1 MAGITTSETLA
12 GEQPKDDNL
21 GSRVDE
27 LTGRIE
33 TLEEQLSADK
43 FFVDGEL
50 KELKSRIFPVLKSV
64 LESIDALEEKNSDE
78 EQL

>member
-27 LTGRIE
+27 LTSKIE
-33 TLEEQLSADK
+33 KLEEQLSADK
-43 FFVDGEL
+43 LFVDGEL
-50 KELKSRIFPVLKSV
+50 KELKSRIFPVLKNV
-64 LESIDALEEKNSDE
+64 LERIEALEEKNSDE

>member
-21 GSRVDE
+21 GSRVDKLE
-27 LTGRIE
+27 RISVGLETILKDFLRRIE
-33 TLEEQLSADK
+33 
-43 FFVDGEL
+43 
-50 KELKSRIFPVLKSV
+50 
-64 LESIDALEEKNSDE
+64 ALEEKNSDE

>member
-27 LTGRIE
+27 LTVQVKKLRNEFNIFEKYVLDNLEDIEKKINDGRK
-33 TLEEQLSADK
+33 T
-43 FFVDGEL
+43 
-50 KELKSRIFPVLKSV
+50 
-64 LESIDALEEKNSDE
+64 KNNRK
-78 EQL
+78 

>member
-1 MAGITTSETLA
+1 MAGITTSETLS

-50 KELKSRIFPVLKSV
+50 EELKSRIFPVLISV
-64 LESIDALEEKNSDE
+64 LESIEVLEKKNSDE
-78 EQL
+78 K